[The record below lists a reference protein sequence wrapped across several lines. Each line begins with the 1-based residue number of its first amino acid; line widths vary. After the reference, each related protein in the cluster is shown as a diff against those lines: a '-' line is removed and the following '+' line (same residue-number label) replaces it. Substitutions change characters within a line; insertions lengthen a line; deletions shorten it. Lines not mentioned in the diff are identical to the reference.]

1 MVQNLK
7 RWWPSIVMMA
17 LIFAFSARPSDD
29 LPDFGL
35 WDTLVKKSGH
45 VLGYGLLAL
54 SYWRALF
61 FRRERGWLA
70 WLLTV
75 LYALSDEFHQ
85 SFVAG
90 RHASLLDVFLF
101 DNLGALL
108 GMGMFHLIKRK
119 AKAKMSPSQP
129 GW

>member
-1 MVQNLK
+1 MLQSLK
-7 RWWPSIVMMA
+7 KWWPSIVMMA
-17 LIFAFSARPSDD
+17 LIFAFSARPSEE
-29 LPDFGL
+29 LPDFGC
-35 WDTLVKKSGH
+35 WDTLFKKSGH

-54 SYWRALF
+54 SYWSALS
-61 FRRERGWLA
+61 FRRERGGLA

-108 GMGMFHLIKRK
+108 AIGAFRFFKRK

-129 GW
+129 EW

>member
-1 MVQNLK
+1 MWQKLK
-7 RWWPSIVMMA
+7 KWWPAIVMMA
-17 LIFAFSARPSDD
+17 LIFVFSSRPSDD

-35 WDTLVKKSGH
+35 WDLLFKKGGH

-54 SYWRALF
+54 SYWRGLS
-61 FRRERGWLA
+61 FRRERAWLA
-70 WLLTV
+70 WLLTL

-108 GMGMFHLIKRK
+108 AMISFRFFKKK
-119 AKAKMSPSQP
+119 AKARMESSQP
-129 GW
+129 RW